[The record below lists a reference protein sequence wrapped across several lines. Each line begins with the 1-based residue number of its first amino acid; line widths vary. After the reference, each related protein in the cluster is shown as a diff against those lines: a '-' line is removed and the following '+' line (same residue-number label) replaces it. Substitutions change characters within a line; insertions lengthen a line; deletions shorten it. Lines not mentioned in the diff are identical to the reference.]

1 MSSTFVIRLTF
12 CLGVLSLAPVAPA
25 QPPGPAMKG
34 AGLVVGNV
42 LFGPA
47 DAILRYTGAGDFLDA
62 IVPAGREGI
71 DITCCATFGPD
82 DHLYVSNPF
91 GSSVLRFDGL
101 TGAFIDVFVQ
111 PGSGGL
117 QIPLILL
124 FHEGHLYVGDPGA
137 HEIHR
142 YDAMTGSYVDAFV
155 QDHPDNPLRS
165 GFYPQHFAFGADGHL
180 YVAGESSDRVLKYD
194 GVTGTY
200 VGDLVSASDGF
211 PRPSGI
217 TAGPNGRLYVGSVA
231 LGEIRR
237 FDVSSGA
244 WETFVEAGSGGLNLP
259 VGFVFGPDGHLYTTS
274 LGTGEILA
282 FDGDT
287 GAPRGVLVPAGRGG
301 LNGPRTLA
309 INATVRLCHDAPGKP
324 ARRTTLTI
332 PYTSGLDHIA
342 HGDVLGAC

>member
-1 MSSTFVIRLTF
+1 MEE
-12 CLGVLSLAPVAPA
+12 
-25 QPPGPAMKG
+25 

-91 GSSVLRFDGL
+91 GSSVLRFNGL
-101 TGAFIDVFVQ
+101 TGALMDVFVH

-117 QIPLILL
+117 QIPLTLL

-142 YDAMTGSYVDAFV
+142 YDAMTGSYVDTFV

-165 GFYPQHFAFGADGHL
+165 GFDPQHFAFGADGHL

-211 PRPSGI
+211 PLAERHHGWP
-217 TAGPNGRLYVGSVA
+217 
-231 LGEIRR
+231 RR
-237 FDVSSGA
+237 STLRRQS
-244 WETFVEAGSGGLNLP
+244 
-259 VGFVFGPDGHLYTTS
+259 
-274 LGTGEILA
+274 
-282 FDGDT
+282 
-287 GAPRGVLVPAGRGG
+287 RAGRDS
-301 LNGPRTLA
+301 
-309 INATVRLCHDAPGKP
+309 TVRRLERWVGDVCRGGQRRAQP
-324 ARRTTLTI
+324 AR
-332 PYTSGLDHIA
+332 GLRLRA
-342 HGDVLGAC
+342 